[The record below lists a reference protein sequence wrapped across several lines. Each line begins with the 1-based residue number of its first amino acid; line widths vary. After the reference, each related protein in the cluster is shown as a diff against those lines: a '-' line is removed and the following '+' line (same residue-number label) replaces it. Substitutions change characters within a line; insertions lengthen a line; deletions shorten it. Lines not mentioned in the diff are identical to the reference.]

1 MNTDEEIIMT
11 QTMGPGIKWSDSS
24 QTQMLN
30 GEYLPLDFD
39 GHYPLN
45 LNFANN
51 TSIHV

>member
-39 GHYPLN
+39 GLRWT
-45 LNFANN
+45 LSFK
-51 TSIHV
+51 SQLCK